1 MKLKKI
7 LSQNLTTMQW
17 LIALIIT
24 AALVYAFFVN
34 LTNP

>member
-17 LIALIIT
+17 LIALIIV
-24 AALVYAFFVN
+24 AALVYASFIN
-34 LTNP
+34 STRP